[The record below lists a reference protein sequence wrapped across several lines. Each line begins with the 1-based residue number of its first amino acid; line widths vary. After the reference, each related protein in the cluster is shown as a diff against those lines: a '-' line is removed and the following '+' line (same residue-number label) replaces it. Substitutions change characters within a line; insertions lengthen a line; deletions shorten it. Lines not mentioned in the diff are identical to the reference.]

1 MVRSPIAEA
10 YLERLTDRD
19 VLVLTSAAEHE
30 QGPDRARHLL
40 GSDPDRLERLLGSRQ
55 VFEAVFTDGSRGHE
69 LVGASPFLVFAVC
82 VQRAVAELESATYVM
97 DWIGPGRRAPVFD
110 AARLREFTARGETR
124 LFLAQ
129 LLASYT
135 HVASGSVVTL
145 TRRGLRRQR
154 FSELDPV
161 RLASLLDVVS
171 DEERPGI
178 LRRLGDL
185 ALFLTGVFPDYVA
198 RRGFSE
204 IEEGRLVRSGV
215 YGPSARRPT
224 RGLAVGRP
232 GSTGGGEPAR
242 PIGTTLV
249 QVGFPAGP
257 GSCSRRHLDARRA
270 RRPIRGGSKDPGHDH
285 GKVHLHRA
293 GAPVRDARRLILPIG
308 RGAVTTL
315 GTSWKMP

>member
-215 YGPSARRPT
+215 YGPSARRPQLVGS
-224 RGLAVGRP
+224 RSVGRDQP
-232 GSTGGGEPAR
+232 GAVSLLDQLGRRWYRSASRLVPAPAPGDTSMLDVLADRFGE
-242 PIGTTLV
+242 
-249 QVGFPAGP
+249 
-257 GSCSRRHLDARRA
+257 ARRILGMITE
-270 RRPIRGGSKDPGHDH
+270 RFIFTERG
-285 GKVHLHRA
+285 
-293 GAPVRDARRLILPIG
+293 RLFG
-308 RGAVTTL
+308 
-315 GTSWKMP
+315 MPAD